1 MSIFGIDILNGLT
14 SIAVIYIGFSL
25 VYLLNMIGGA
35 IINCQIAKVE
45 EFSPKQLLL
54 SLEKVLF
61 CGIVMGG
68 LVIATNLVTQ
78 GLFDV
83 EEEMSQLVTSVIS
96 IGVFALVFAK
106 GFIQKALN
114 LMDKVKYLLEI
125 TDTSPEVDLEAINQL
140 SIDDFYPELEPDYI
154 EPIEETENFDFGL
167 EPSDFEGVG

>member
-14 SIAVIYIGFSL
+14 TIGVIYLGFSV

-45 EFSPKQLLL
+45 EFSFKQILI

-78 GLFDV
+78 GLFEV
-83 EEEMSQLVTSVIS
+83 EEEMSKLVTSVVS

-125 TDTSPEVDLEAINQL
+125 SDTSPAVDLDAINEMTVA
-140 SIDDFYPELEPDYI
+140 DFYPELEPDYI
-154 EPIEETENFDFGL
+154 EPAEGDEGFDV
-167 EPSDFEGVG
+167 EPSDLEGVG

>member
-1 MSIFGIDILNGLT
+1 MTFLNVDILNGLT
-14 SIAVIYIGFSL
+14 TIGVIYLGFSV

-45 EFSPKQLLL
+45 EFSFKQLLI

-61 CGIVMGG
+61 CGIVMAG

-78 GLFDV
+78 GLFKI
-83 EEEMSQLVTSVIS
+83 EEEMSQLVTSVVS

-125 TDTSPEVDLEAINQL
+125 TDTSPAVDLDAINEL
-140 SIDDFYPELEPDYI
+140 TLADFYPELEPDYV
-154 EPIEETENFDFGL
+154 EPFNEDEFDI
-167 EPSDFEGVG
+167 GVG

>member
-14 SIAVIYIGFSL
+14 TIGVIYLGFSV

-45 EFSPKQLLL
+45 EFSFKQILI

-83 EEEMSQLVTSVIS
+83 EEEMSKLVTSVVS

-125 TDTSPEVDLEAINQL
+125 SDTSPAVDLDAINEMTVA
-140 SIDDFYPELEPDYI
+140 DFYPELEPDYI
-154 EPIEETENFDFGL
+154 EPTEGNEDFNV
-167 EPSDFEGVG
+167 EPSDLEGVG

>member
-1 MSIFGIDILNGLT
+1 MTLFDVDLLNGIT
-14 SIAVIYIGFSL
+14 TIAVIYLGFSL
-25 VYLLNMIGGA
+25 VYLLNMLGGA
-35 IINCQIAKVE
+35 IINCQIAQIE
-45 EFSPKQLLL
+45 EFSIKQLLL
-54 SLEKVLF
+54 SLEKVIF

-83 EEEMSQLVTSVIS
+83 QEEMSQLVTSVIS

-125 TDTSPEVDLEAINQL
+125 TDTSAPVDMDEINQL
-140 SIDDFYPELEPDYI
+140 TLADFCPELEPDYE
-154 EPIEETENFDFGL
+154 EPIEIDI
-167 EPSDFEGVG
+167 DKGVG

>member
-1 MSIFGIDILNGLT
+1 MTVFGIDILNGLT
-14 SIAVIYIGFSL
+14 TIAVIYAGFSV
-25 VYLLNMIGGA
+25 VYLLNMLGGA
-35 IINCQIAKVE
+35 IINCQIAKIE
-45 EFSPKQLLL
+45 EFSFSQILI
-54 SLEKVLF
+54 SLEKVIF

-78 GLFDV
+78 GLFQV

-125 TDTSPEVDLEAINQL
+125 ADSSPQPDLESINQL
-140 SIDDFYPELEPDYI
+140 TLDDFYPELEPDY
-154 EPIEETENFDFGL
+154 EELHFIDDSEA
-167 EPSDFEGVG
+167 VG

>member
-14 SIAVIYIGFSL
+14 TIGVIYLGFSV

-45 EFSPKQLLL
+45 EFSFKQILI

-78 GLFDV
+78 GLFEV
-83 EEEMSQLVTSVIS
+83 EEEMSKLVTSVIS

-106 GFIQKALN
+106 GFIQKAVN

-125 TDTSPEVDLEAINQL
+125 SDTSPTVDLDAINEMTL
-140 SIDDFYPELEPDYI
+140 ADFYPELEPDYV
-154 EPIEETENFDFGL
+154 EPIEGDEGFDI
-167 EPSDFEGVG
+167 EPSDLEGVG